1 MTLNV
6 NVATGNTVI
15 PEIRTV
21 NLVTTDGRLCQGRAR
36 GDWRRRLRSGG
47 AYGAHELS
55 QDNAEPLTRQ
65 TVQTQAKLA
74 ARAGLVEGMVPVGD
88 PRDTTGV
95 LETCGR
101 RSVLQVD
108 YLTGPRYLSSQF
120 SVSLISSGL
129 GTL

>member
-55 QDNAEPLTRQ
+55 QDNAGPLARIQ
-65 TVQTQAKLA
+65 E
-74 ARAGLVEGMVPVGD
+74 RAGHQESGDVGEAGA
-88 PRDTTGV
+88 RI
-95 LETCGR
+95 EK
-101 RSVLQVD
+101 RSMNP
-108 YLTGPRYLSSQF
+108 G
-120 SVSLISSGL
+120 
-129 GTL
+129 